1 LNDGHRWEALER
13 LAERQIERLETETR
27 GWRTLLDLLRE
38 GSDPDLPDLLL
49 APHLYKTIRE
59 WDIEEAGELRAAF
72 QRAASEGNENASEVL
87 RMLTQDDP
95 FWGRGHGG

>member
-1 LNDGHRWEALER
+1 MNDAPRWEGLER

-38 GSDPDLPDLLL
+38 GSDPEAPDVVL
-49 APHLYKTIRE
+49 APHLYQTIRE

-72 QRAASEGNENASEVL
+72 HRAADQGNENAREVL
-87 RMLTQDDP
+87 RLLTQNDP
-95 FWGRGHGG
+95 FWERHAG